1 MNILVVYSSKTGFT
15 ERYAGWIGERIPCTC
30 VKAKEAEEIG
40 IEKYDVILYGGGFYG
55 GQIQGIAWLKN
66 RIPRLQGKRMAVFAT
81 GATPEDS
88 PEVEKAFAQ
97 NLTEEEQKAIPC
109 FYLQSGLN
117 YEKMDWKLRMMMKLF
132 SKMMEKKKD
141 KTEQEK
147 MMAACLKT
155 SFDVADKNNLEPL
168 LHWIMEQ

>member
-1 MNILVVYSSKTGFT
+1 M
-15 ERYAGWIGERIPCTC
+15 
-30 VKAKEAEEIG
+30 KAKEAEEID

-66 RIPRLQGKRMAVFAT
+66 RIPQLQGKRMAVFAT

>member
-1 MNILVVYSSKTGFT
+1 
-15 ERYAGWIGERIPCTC
+15 
-30 VKAKEAEEIG
+30 
-40 IEKYDVILYGGGFYG
+40 
-55 GQIQGIAWLKN
+55 
-66 RIPRLQGKRMAVFAT
+66 
-81 GATPEDS
+81 
-88 PEVEKAFAQ
+88 
-97 NLTEEEQKAIPC
+97 
-109 FYLQSGLN
+109 
-117 YEKMDWKLRMMMKLF
+117 MDWKLRMTMKLF

>member
-1 MNILVVYSSKTGFT
+1 M
-15 ERYAGWIGERIPCTC
+15 
-30 VKAKEAEEIG
+30 KAKEAEEID

-147 MMAACLKT
+147 MMAACLKN